1 MKIILFIPLFLF
13 PFAGF
18 SQNDSIVKF
27 INPST
32 VASPKGYSQASV
44 VDLGKSTM
52 VIISGQVP
60 LDVQGNLVG
69 KNDFAKQAEQ
79 VFANIKNIV
88 VSQGGKMEDVVKF
101 GMYILDVKNIP
112 ILRQVR
118 DKYVNVA
125 NPPAST
131 LVQVSSLFRDDIMLE
146 IEATAIIPKKL

>member
-1 MKIILFIPLFLF
+1 MKIVLIISLSLFSFT
-13 PFAGF
+13 GF

-32 VASPKGYSQASV
+32 VVSPKGYSHASV

-52 VIISGQVP
+52 VVISGQVP

-88 VSQGGKMEDVVKF
+88 ISQGGKMDDVVKF

-125 NPPAST
+125 NPPTST
-131 LVQVSSLFRDDIMLE
+131 LVQVSGLFRDDIMLE